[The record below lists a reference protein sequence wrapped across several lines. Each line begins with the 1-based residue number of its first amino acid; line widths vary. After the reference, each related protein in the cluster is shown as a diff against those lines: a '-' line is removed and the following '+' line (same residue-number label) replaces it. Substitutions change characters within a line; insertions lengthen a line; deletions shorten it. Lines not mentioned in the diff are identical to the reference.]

1 MLKKCNIILNL
12 IIGSSVGVFLGHLIY
27 SFVEY
32 KKQTVLYELQSAPWY
47 TSSIVYGLVTIVVVL
62 IAITTKIFLS
72 ARIKQK
78 MIDKKSD

>member
-62 IAITTKIFLS
+62 IAITTKLFLS

>member
-1 MLKKCNIILNL
+1 MLKKCNIIQNL

-62 IAITTKIFLS
+62 IAITTKLFLS
-72 ARIKQK
+72 ARIKKK

>member
-1 MLKKCNIILNL
+1 MLKKCSIILNL

-62 IAITTKIFLS
+62 IAITTKLFLS
-72 ARIKQK
+72 ARIKKK